1 MSSAQET
8 INKLSEA
15 LNTLIKAYEEL
26 QNENSDLKK
35 VVVQL
40 KEEKVKIIQENN
52 NLQDNVSILSDNT
65 EQQNSS
71 MYNMLDKIE
80 LLLSSDVKE
89 KIKEVDAFE
98 NNEFKNDHTEPAGF
112 NAVDTTKEDEVLPV
126 LENEPEEE
134 NLETSKDNKIDLNRM
149 ASLLNGFN
157 K

>member
-15 LNTLIKAYEEL
+15 LNTLITAYEEL
-26 QNENSDLKK
+26 QNENSDLQK
-35 VVVQL
+35 VVSQL
-40 KEEKVKIIQENN
+40 KAEKEKIIQENN
-52 NLQDNVSILSDNT
+52 NLQDNVSVLSDNT

-80 LLLSSDVKE
+80 LLLSSDTAE
-89 KIKEVDAFE
+89 KIKEVDTFD
-98 NNEFKNDHTEPAGF
+98 NNVPVGF
-112 NAVDTTKEDEVLPV
+112 NAVDIKNEDEVLPIP
-126 LENEPEEE
+126 EDEPEDE
-134 NLETSKDNKIDLNRM
+134 NPDADADADKDNKIDLNRM